1 VEFFNSL
8 NINGIFPIL
17 LVFCRVSAVFMLL
30 PGLADSYVSVRM
42 RTMLALLL
50 SVIIAPILPNL
61 PPLPQDPARLF
72 ILIMI
77 ELMVGILLGSVT
89 KILLSTAN
97 IVGSVVAL
105 QGGLGMLMI
114 FDPSQRTQSSPWGT
128 FLGNLTILLLM
139 MTDMYVMLIQAIA
152 DSYSLFVPGKFLYME
167 DATEFI
173 IKTTTGSFNIAI
185 KLAAPQLVAGLLL
198 LLATGVIA
206 RLMPAI
212 QIFFLV
218 TPVQLLLSFFVLMIT
233 LSATVT
239 WYINYISDSVSAFLL
254 PK

>member
-1 VEFFNSL
+1 
-8 NINGIFPIL
+8 
-17 LVFCRVSAVFMLL
+17 
-30 PGLADSYVSVRM
+30 
-42 RTMLALLL
+42 
-50 SVIIAPILPNL
+50 
-61 PPLPQDPARLF
+61 
-72 ILIMI
+72 
-77 ELMVGILLGSVT
+77 
-89 KILLSTAN
+89 
-97 IVGSVVAL
+97 
-105 QGGLGMLMI
+105 
-114 FDPSQRTQSSPWGT
+114 
-128 FLGNLTILLLM
+128 
-139 MTDMYVMLIQAIA
+139 MLIQAIA